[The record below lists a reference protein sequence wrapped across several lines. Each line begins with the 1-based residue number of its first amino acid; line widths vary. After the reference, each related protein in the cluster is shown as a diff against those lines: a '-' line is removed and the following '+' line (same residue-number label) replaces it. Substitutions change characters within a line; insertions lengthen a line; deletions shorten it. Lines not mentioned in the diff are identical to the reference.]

1 MTQNNNLTA
10 YQVKIAELEQKL
22 ATANTMVQT
31 LYFALDDA
39 SSVVEASETE
49 EFAYQT
55 ELEQAAEHL
64 GIVRN

>member
-1 MTQNNNLTA
+1 MTQNTNLTA
-10 YQVKIAELEQKL
+10 DQAKIAELEEKL
-22 ATANTMVQT
+22 ATANRLVGT

-39 SSVVEASETE
+39 SSVVDASETE
-49 EFAYQT
+49 EFAYQA